1 MIEERVGYMV
11 DSQQGKGYRVLS
23 MFDRLMDGQGI
34 NKKQEAL
41 THQVGEKTIQRDI
54 DEIRTYLE
62 KAKLDYH
69 LQYVRTEKVYKL
81 IKTKNNRLSKEQVL
95 VIVKILIASK
105 ALVKSDVGEIVNQ
118 LLSRVAVDQL
128 DQLLLNEKNLY
139 EDIHQNKSLLS
150 LIWGISTA
158 IQKRKVI
165 TIDYLQEGE
174 AIPTAKILK
183 PLAVI
188 FSTHYFYLIGDNQ
201 DTPTVYRMD
210 RIQHFREMAINFEAP
225 SVHPLQVEDA
235 NDLTHIRILYKGRSP
250 QIVYS
255 RFPTAHL
262 VSQNDHEY
270 VFEAEV
276 LAYGMKEWL
285 LSQGADMEV
294 LEPIELRE
302 EIIETLQAMQ
312 QNYRYI

>member
-11 DSQQGKGYRVLS
+11 DSQQGKGYRILS

-81 IKTKNNRLSKEQVL
+81 INTKNNRLSKEQVL

-105 ALVKSDVGEIVNQ
+105 ALVKSDIGEIVNQ
-118 LLSRVAVDQL
+118 LLSRVAEDQL
-128 DQLLLNEKNLY
+128 DQLLLNEKIVY

-210 RIQHFREMAINFEAP
+210 RIQHFREMAIIFEAP

>member
-81 IKTKNNRLSKEQVL
+81 MHKKNNRLSKEQVL

-105 ALVKSDVGEIVNQ
+105 ALVKSDIGEIVNQ
-118 LLSRVAVDQL
+118 LLSRVAD
-128 DQLLLNEKNLY
+128 DQLLLNEKIVY

-158 IQKRKVI
+158 IQKRNVI

-201 DTPTVYRMD
+201 ETPTVYRMD
-210 RIQHFREMAINFEAP
+210 RIQHFREMTIHFEFP
-225 SVHPLQVEDA
+225 SVHPLQVEDT
-235 NDLTHIRILYKGRSP
+235 NDLTHIRLLYKGRSP

-262 VSQNDHEY
+262 VSQNNHEY

-276 LAYGMKEWL
+276 LEYGVKEWL

>member
-1 MIEERVGYMV
+1 MV

-81 IKTKNNRLSKEQVL
+81 MHKKNNRLSKEQVL

-105 ALVKSDVGEIVNQ
+105 ALVKSDIGEIVNQ
-118 LLSRVAVDQL
+118 LLSHVAVDQL
-128 DQLLLNEKNLY
+128 DQLLLNEKSLY

-165 TIDYLQEGE
+165 TIYYLQEGE

-235 NDLTHIRILYKGRSP
+235 NDLTRIRILYKGRSP
-250 QIVYS
+250 EIVYS

-262 VSQNDHEY
+262 VSQNKHEY

-302 EIIETLQAMQ
+302 EIIVTLQAMQ